1 MSGAFRNRLLTGYQK
16 IPLGLHSR
24 CTVLMM
30 FAILFL
36 SYITFAS
43 TFNVVALT
51 LYISVLLLS
60 SMVLGPIFGA
70 IAGSLGSIIGFGWFM
85 IMTTFPFT
93 LILSFISPSM
103 TCLIA
108 GLITVL
114 PNQPERRYEFI
125 GVLGG
130 SAVYAITYWTYNLE
144 ILGFIP
150 LVYLLTGIPVVLGL
164 GLIGGLLSIYLLTP
178 TRNFM
183 LRIVGVQPKIVKD
196 VISIPRADPIEEAS
210 SDEETVRVL
219 RGGEFVGN
227 RLRFKTKITNDTR
240 HVITD
245 VSLSIITYP
254 RESLKL
260 DGETSKRFAKLEPKG
275 FRSPTFEFLPTQ
287 DCVRG
292 DIIANVTFIDH
303 IGRAH
308 TFTTK
313 PYVIRAV
320 CDLLNPESITPENFQ
335 LKLAS
340 MQSGE
345 MIVKIKEWTPEEM
358 FSKTR
363 QILESSNFFNV
374 DSKIEDGSFVQR
386 TILGW
391 AKGKYTGKN
400 IGIIVR
406 ITGKSGER
414 GATCKITMS
423 GEDEAMLMP
432 AIDEIKQK
440 LSAWL
445 CPMCAGSIPEEQVN
459 ILKKGLSIICPF
471 CGVTIDR

>member
-1 MSGAFRNRLLTGYQK
+1 
-16 IPLGLHSR
+16 
-24 CTVLMM
+24 
-30 FAILFL
+30 
-36 SYITFAS
+36 
-43 TFNVVALT
+43 
-51 LYISVLLLS
+51 
-60 SMVLGPIFGA
+60 
-70 IAGSLGSIIGFGWFM
+70 
-85 IMTTFPFT
+85 
-93 LILSFISPSM
+93 
-103 TCLIA
+103 
-108 GLITVL
+108 
-114 PNQPERRYEFI
+114 
-125 GVLGG
+125 
-130 SAVYAITYWTYNLE
+130 
-144 ILGFIP
+144 
-150 LVYLLTGIPVVLGL
+150 
-164 GLIGGLLSIYLLTP
+164 
-178 TRNFM
+178 
-183 LRIVGVQPKIVKD
+183 
-196 VISIPRADPIEEAS
+196 
-210 SDEETVRVL
+210 
-219 RGGEFVGN
+219 
-227 RLRFKTKITNDTR
+227 
-240 HVITD
+240 
-245 VSLSIITYP
+245 
-254 RESLKL
+254 
-260 DGETSKRFAKLEPKG
+260 
-275 FRSPTFEFLPTQ
+275 
-287 DCVRG
+287 
-292 DIIANVTFIDH
+292 
-303 IGRAH
+303 
-308 TFTTK
+308 
-313 PYVIRAV
+313 
-320 CDLLNPESITPENFQ
+320 
-335 LKLAS
+335 